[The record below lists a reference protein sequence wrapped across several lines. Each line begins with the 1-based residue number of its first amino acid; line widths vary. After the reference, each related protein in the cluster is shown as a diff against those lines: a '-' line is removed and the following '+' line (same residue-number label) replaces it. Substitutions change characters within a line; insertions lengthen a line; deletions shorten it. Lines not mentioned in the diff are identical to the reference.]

1 MKPIKL
7 RAEAEN
13 PASGASYACWG
24 GMGEKLAAG
33 EDSPG
38 SRHRA
43 KRFASNTIGFESEP
57 IHSLAAEAS
66 RRDGRGRRH
75 KTWDGSNPPDFS
87 GHPFKVAAS
96 VPATAMPAVTA
107 PMRGMPALVPA
118 PAPSATARGQ
128 TLAEAMRA
136 SDDNKQ
142 QHQLVPAAAPEVLT
156 DGNPTLIAVSR
167 PVTGIATCAQP
178 QYAMSA
184 APPQAMMPVV
194 AFQGQTIPAGYVPA
208 PQQPSYVYAQ
218 PQQVSLPY
226 YAADPNTFAGGRGNL
241 ARPCKACRTS
251 RVKCDYLLPCSR
263 CIRLGVG
270 AQCAPPPTVQRGRP
284 SHASRLL
291 QLAGQREKQQP
302 EQQQEEEQPE
312 QQQAHEEYQH
322 LQQPTTGTGAGTT
335 PGADTG
341 TGTGGRAEN
350 VPSDLGGEALS
361 GGYFYLPEVYD
372 DQQSAVADAADADGD
387 ASVDSL
393 NPSAAPGGVDKDICT
408 EEEAPRTAG
417 AEVVQSAP
425 PRGDGREQAMQPGE
439 SYAQEQGTACVDV
452 PPEVDHA
459 LQEVRAAEH
468 LVMVR
473 RMEAL
478 RAQLR
483 SIGIEPCA

>member
-24 GMGEKLAAG
+24 GLGEKLAAG

-118 PAPSATARGQ
+118 PDPSATARGQ

-194 AFQGQTIPAGYVPA
+194 AFQGQPIPAGYVPA

-241 ARPCKACRTS
+241 ARPCARAALRASSATTS
-251 RVKCDYLLPCSR
+251 SPARDAFASESGRNARHLPPCSAAALPTPLVSFSWQGSGR
-263 CIRLGVG
+263 SSSRSSSRKRSSRSSSRRTRSTSTSSS
-270 AQCAPPPTVQRGRP
+270 QPPGP
-284 SHASRLL
+284 
-291 QLAGQREKQQP
+291 
-302 EQQQEEEQPE
+302 
-312 QQQAHEEYQH
+312 
-322 LQQPTTGTGAGTT
+322 AGTT

-361 GGYFYLPEVYD
+361 GGYFYLRSVRR
-372 DQQSAVADAADADGD
+372 SAVGGRGRRLTPTATR
-387 ASVDSL
+387 AS
-393 NPSAAPGGVDKDICT
+393 
-408 EEEAPRTAG
+408 TA
-417 AEVVQSAP
+417 
-425 PRGDGREQAMQPGE
+425 
-439 SYAQEQGTACVDV
+439 
-452 PPEVDHA
+452 
-459 LQEVRAAEH
+459 
-468 LVMVR
+468 
-473 RMEAL
+473 
-478 RAQLR
+478 
-483 SIGIEPCA
+483 